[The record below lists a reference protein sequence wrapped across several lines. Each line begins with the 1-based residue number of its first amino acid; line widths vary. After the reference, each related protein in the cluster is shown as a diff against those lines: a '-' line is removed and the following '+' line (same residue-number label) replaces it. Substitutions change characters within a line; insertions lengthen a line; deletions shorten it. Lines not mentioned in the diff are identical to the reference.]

1 MPILRLV
8 PDDTRLNFLG
18 RRRVAFVFTLCLFLG
33 SILSVLLLGLNLGL
47 DFEGGLLLEARA
59 NEPVRIGELR
69 AKLAAAGMP
78 NLSLQSFG
86 DDRDILIRAHL
97 GAGDE
102 TATKMA
108 VSKIRAALGP
118 DFEVRRSEF
127 IGPQVSQELL
137 IDGLAASS
145 LAVLLIGIYVWFRF
159 EWQFGLAALLTT
171 LHDVVAVF
179 GLFSVL
185 RLEFDLT
192 AVAAILT
199 IAGYS
204 INDTVVVFDRIRE
217 NLRHYKKMD
226 LDDLINLSVNQTLSR
241 TILTSGSTMLAV
253 LSLLFFGGPVLRN
266 FSAALAWGIVIGT
279 YSSIFVASAML
290 LLFPSVRQFGN
301 DDSVGAETGSG
312 R

>member
-18 RRRVAFVFTLCLFLG
+18 RRRFAFVFTMCLFLG
-33 SILSVLLLGLNLGL
+33 SVLSVLLLGLNLGL

-59 NEPVRIGELR
+59 KEPVRIGELR
-69 AKLAAAGMP
+69 AELAAAGMP
-78 NLSLQSFG
+78 NLSLQTFG

-97 GAGDE
+97 APGDE
-102 TATKMA
+102 TATK
-108 VSKIRAALGP
+108 AAAARIKSTLGP
-118 DFEVRRSEF
+118 DFEIRRSEF

-137 IDGLAASS
+137 VDGLTASS

-171 LHDVVAVF
+171 LHDVIVVF
-179 GLFSVL
+179 GLFAVL

-266 FSAALAWGIVIGT
+266 FSAALAWGIAIGT
-279 YSSIFVASAML
+279 YSSIFVASALL

-301 DDSVGAETGSG
+301 DDSVGAETGSAP
-312 R
+312 